1 MIGLVPL
8 MEEEER
14 PELACPLLLSLSLSF
29 SLFSQCEDTARSLE
43 ERSHQ
48 EQNLLHFDL
57 GLPSLQTLRNRSL
70 LLGHPI
76 YDIL

>member
-14 PELACPLLLSLSLSF
+14 PKLACPLSLSF
-29 SLFSQCEDTARSLE
+29 SLFPQGEDTARSQE

-48 EQNLLHFDL
+48 EQNLPHFDL

-70 LLGHPI
+70 WLGHPI